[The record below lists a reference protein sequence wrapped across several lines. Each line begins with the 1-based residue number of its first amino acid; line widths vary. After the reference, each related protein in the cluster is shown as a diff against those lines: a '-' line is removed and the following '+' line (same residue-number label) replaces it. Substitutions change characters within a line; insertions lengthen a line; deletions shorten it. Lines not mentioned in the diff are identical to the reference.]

1 MLIKCSECG
10 AEVSN
15 QANKCPK
22 CGAPTAQKK
31 SGIAIIGAV
40 IFFLLAAVCAYAQIV
55 AFCIPVPENID
66 VTFADEISYPV
77 LIAFLLFIFLGVA
90 CLKYRKK

>member
-15 QANKCPK
+15 QASKCPK

-31 SGIAIIGAV
+31 SWIAIIGAV
-40 IFFLLAAVCAYAQIV
+40 IFFFLAFVCFGGMLAEIIITGHSSDASLGLVIGG
-55 AFCIPVPENID
+55 CI
-66 VTFADEISYPV
+66 FM
-77 LIAFLLFIFLGVA
+77 FIGMA

>member
-40 IFFLLAAVCAYAQIV
+40 IFFLLAFVFFGGMLAEIIV
-55 AFCIPVPENID
+55 TGHSSEASLWMVIGGCIW
-66 VTFADEISYPV
+66 TFI
-77 LIAFLLFIFLGVA
+77 GVA